1 MWARAV
7 KWFASY
13 HCLTNKQS
21 FEALAL
27 SLTCIP
33 QSNDRRDVIEA
44 IVREAE
50 TAERPFDSLLDN
62 VVATQRKLAEKD
74 LLVILEGIKK
84 SDEPPSVKYRRLA
97 AVAADETQQ
106 LSLWKSML
114 GPLQQHLMSMYLDLK
129 PDALIDEVLKRADD
143 LVAIERATV
152 GPSNSVASRHCCS
165 ISIGE
170 TLQGTAAGPS
180 VLAASQQCYPTS
192 DINLLGMDFL
202 SHFSLSIDPAK
213 GILRSPIGKIKLK
226 CKLVKHVPG
235 FFSVTKSVAPHADA
249 HNVDQR
255 LAMIIAPYSRL
266 FCDAERLSHVFSKKR
281 ETDVEHCIEVMD
293 KPCHARLRRLQGPK
307 LEA

>member
-50 TAERPFDSLLDN
+50 TAERPFDALLDN

-152 GPSNSVASRHCCS
+152 GPSTSVASIDIAVLSTTENHCKERPRVPPFWLPPDS
-165 ISIGE
+165 AIQQTKEIE
-170 TLQGTAAGPS
+170 RIQTL
-180 VLAASQQCYPTS
+180 
-192 DINLLGMDFL
+192 NLLL
-202 SHFSLSIDPAK
+202 LNTS
-213 GILRSPIGKIKLK
+213 
-226 CKLVKHVPG
+226 
-235 FFSVTKSVAPHADA
+235 
-249 HNVDQR
+249 
-255 LAMIIAPYSRL
+255 SRL
-266 FCDAERLSHVFSKKR
+266 RGLETPLYNATIRSIETKVGRLS
-281 ETDVEHCIEVMD
+281 
-293 KPCHARLRRLQGPK
+293 
-307 LEA
+307 

>member
-27 SLTCIP
+27 SLKCIP
-33 QSNDRRDVIEA
+33 QSNDRRDVIES

-50 TAERPFDSLLDN
+50 TAERPFDALLDN

-114 GPLQQHLMSMYLDLK
+114 GPLQQHLTSMYLDLK

-143 LVAIERATV
+143 LVAIERATM
-152 GPSNSVASRHCCS
+152 GPSTSVASRHCCS
-165 ISIGE
+165 INHGE

-180 VLAASQQCYPTS
+180 VLAASQQCYPT
-192 DINLLGMDFL
+192 DKGDRR
-202 SHFSLSIDPAK
+202 DPDPQPPVTQHVVASK
-213 GILRSPIGKIKLK
+213 RSRNASKQRNESTERNKSQPV
-226 CKLVKHVPG
+226 KLVITDKNTDIVFTVDTGSCVSIIGTSTPTRVG
-235 FFSVTKSVAPHADA
+235 PVDAQTEIPDVDLRHAGGD
-249 HNVDQR
+249 R
-255 LAMIIAPYSRL
+255 LN
-266 FCDAERLSHVFSKKR
+266 
-281 ETDVEHCIEVMD
+281 
-293 KPCHARLRRLQGPK
+293 
-307 LEA
+307 